1 MPLGIPLVEA
11 LEQLDRF
18 AKEVM
23 PGFRGAKVAAAAE

>member
-1 MPLGIPLVEA
+1 MPLGAPLVEA

-23 PGFRGAKVAAAAE
+23 PTFRGAKVAAAAE